1 MRYLARLLC
10 CFALMGT
17 PVFAQEPEQPH
28 VVLKPAKE
36 RAATDVSPFTPAPGA
51 EKNNKPAGNSP
62 EQVQEIKKRSAEWLK
77 TCLGD
82 WDANPYQ
89 QGRMADYLSAR
100 IERARAV
107 PSQHAGSHFNRREKL
122 PLIGSLREWIC
133 PRGRADRTAALGA
146 RPGPSAQLAAAAP
159 IPK

>member
-10 CFALMGT
+10 SFALMGT
-17 PVFAQEPEQPH
+17 PVFAQEPEQPQ

-36 RAATDVSPFTPAPGA
+36 RAASDVSPLALAPGA
-51 EKNNKPAGNSP
+51 EKDKQPAGNSP

-107 PSQHAGSHFNRREKL
+107 PSQHAGSHFNRREKPAL
-122 PLIGSLREWIC
+122 TGSLREWIC
-133 PRGRADRTAALGA
+133 PRGRANRTAALGV
-146 RPGPSAQLAAAAP
+146 RPGARVSR
-159 IPK
+159 